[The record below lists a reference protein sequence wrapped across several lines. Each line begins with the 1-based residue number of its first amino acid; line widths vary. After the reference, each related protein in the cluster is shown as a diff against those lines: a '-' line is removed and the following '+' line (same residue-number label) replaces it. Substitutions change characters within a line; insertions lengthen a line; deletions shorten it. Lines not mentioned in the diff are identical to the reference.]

1 MGGQIG
7 FLHSHHSNIEAVESG
22 LCHLKLQAVH
32 FVEPGLLHRITT
44 DPTFTEE
51 AARQRLQ
58 SNLNWISG
66 CDLGAVVV
74 TCTTYTALLG
84 EHPGQI
90 PVIPIDEPFFA
101 EVCATSGEQLLLFTN
116 PATVEG
122 TMRRLRSYA
131 SSAGASPQVEPV
143 LVPDSFHLFMAGETA
158 EYTARVAEA
167 LREASARTTAKISV
181 AQLSMMTAA
190 EQVSAEQ
197 VSAEQGGAIA
207 HPMNALA
214 ARLQSIIPAR

>member
-7 FLHSHHSNIEAVESG
+7 FLHAHHSNIEAVESG

-32 FVEPGLLHRITT
+32 FVEPGLVHRITN

-51 AARQRLQ
+51 AARQRVQ
-58 SNLNWISG
+58 SHLHWMSG
-66 CDLGAVVV
+66 CDLEALVV
-74 TCTTYTALLG
+74 TCTTYAALLG

-90 PVIPIDEPFFA
+90 PVIPIDQPFFA

-122 TMRRLRSYA
+122 TMRRLLAYA
-131 SSAGASPQVEPV
+131 TSAGASPQVEPV
-143 LVPDSFHLFMAGETA
+143 LVPDSFHLFMAGEIG
-158 EYTARVAEA
+158 EYNARVAEV
-167 LREASARTTAKISV
+167 LRKASARTSARVSV
-181 AQLSMMTAA
+181 AQLSMVTA
-190 EQVSAEQ
+190 AEQ